1 MRNEAIKMRTN
12 PKRVKISLL
21 GVGGNNFHYQRLRF
35 DLERHWNT
43 VLLFLLLL
51 LLWLLV
57 LVLLLLLLYVFHIVM
72 V

>member
-1 MRNEAIKMRTN
+1 MRTN
-12 PKRVKISLL
+12 PKRVKNLSV

-51 LLWLLV
+51 LWLLV
-57 LVLLLLLLYVFHIVM
+57 LLLLLLLLYVFRIVM